1 MVTFVFAKFAEAEP
15 VVPRECL
22 PKINCA
28 AKFLK
33 ITPMKNGSQKNESKI
48 IQHGKSGG
56 FILCDFR
63 TGSPGNSAKVGA
75 VGKIHFV
82 Q

>member
-1 MVTFVFAKFAEAEP
+1 MSAENKLRRQILENDAHEKRP
-15 VVPRECL
+15 P
-22 PKINCA
+22 
-28 AKFLK
+28 
-33 ITPMKNGSQKNESKI
+33 KNESKI

-56 FILCDFR
+56 FILSDSR
-63 TGSPGNSAKVGA
+63 TGWPGNSAKVGA